1 MEKVNSRESF
11 GSRLGF
17 IVSTIG
23 FSVGVGTLWRFPYVC
38 GTYGGGLYL
47 LTYIIFMIVIGIP
60 LFTGEVSLGMASRQT
75 PVKAYQK
82 LSEKK
87 GWGFIGWLNMI
98 CIILVIGYTSP
109 VYGWILHYIYATFR
123 GVFKGMGSN
132 EVAGYFA
139 TFSSNHVLVIALI
152 LLNCVLTMLVVRN
165 NLQNGIEKIGKILL
179 PSLVVIMIAIVVM
192 GLQLDGAAE
201 GVKFVFS
208 FDFSSFGGE
217 SILSALGQTFF
228 SLGIAMAV
236 ALTFGSYQKEG
247 DLNTLKNSTI
257 ISLAVIFVAVLSVLM
272 IFPLTSAFG
281 LDVQAGPGL
290 TFIVMPNVF
299 NAISGGVFWGTL
311 FYIAFFI
318 AAFSSGIAGWQAV
331 IGFIMDQFGFSRNKA
346 MLTTFLL
353 VCLIGIPA
361 TLSDPLFNF
370 FDMIT
375 NNIFL
380 SAGAFFMSI
389 FVGWIWGM
397 DKMADT
403 IGLNKNGAL
412 FKILSIIIKFVAPL
426 IIIIFSLSLFGII

>member
-1 MEKVNSRESF
+1 MEDKSRDSF

-47 LTYIIFMIVIGIP
+47 LTYALFMIVIGIP
-60 LFTGEVSLGMASRQT
+60 LFTAEVSLGMASRQT

-82 LSEKK
+82 LSGKK
-87 GWGFIGWLNMI
+87 PWGIVGLFNML
-98 CIILVIGYTSP
+98 CIVMVAGYTVP
-109 VYGWILHYIYATFR
+109 VYGWVIHYIYATPM
-123 GVFKGMGSN
+123 GVFKGMNSGQIA
-132 EVAGYFA
+132 EYFG
-139 TFSSNHVLVIALI
+139 TFSSNHTLVIALI
-152 LLNCVLTMLVVRN
+152 LVNCVLTMLVVKN
-165 NLQNGIEKIGKILL
+165 NLQDGIEKIGKVLL
-179 PSLVVIMIAIVVM
+179 PSLVVIMVAIVIM
-192 GLQLDGAAE
+192 GLRLPGASDGLKFLFSLDAAN
-201 GVKFVFS
+201 FS
-208 FDFSSFGGE
+208 GE

-247 DLNTLKNSTI
+247 DLNALKNSTI
-257 ISLAVIFVAVLSVLM
+257 VSCAVIFVAILAGMM

-299 NAISGGVFWGTL
+299 NALPGGLFWGTL

-318 AAFSSGIAGWQAV
+318 AAFSSGIAGWQAI
-331 IGFIMDQFGFSRNKA
+331 IGFLMDQFGFGRMKA
-346 MLTTFLL
+346 MFTTFLL
-353 VCLIGIPA
+353 VLVIGIPA
-361 TLSDPLFNF
+361 TLSDTLFNF

-380 SAGAFFMSI
+380 TAGAFFMSI
-389 FVGWIWGM
+389 FVGWIWGI
-397 DKMADT
+397 DNFADT
-403 IGLNKNGAL
+403 IGISKGSGMVKTLG
-412 FKILSIIIKFVAPL
+412 FIIKFVAPL
-426 IIIIFSLSLFGII
+426 IIVVFSLSLFGLL

>member
-1 MEKVNSRESF
+1 MNNDSRDSF

-47 LTYIIFMIVIGIP
+47 LIYMLFMIVIGIP
-60 LFTGEVSLGMASRQT
+60 LFTAEVSLGMASRQT

-82 LSEKK
+82 LSGKK
-87 GWGFIGWLNMI
+87 KWGIVGWFNMI
-98 CIILVIGYTSP
+98 CIILVIGYTVP
-109 VYGWILHYIYATFR
+109 VYGWILHYIYATPLGNFN
-123 GVFKGMGSN
+123 GLDSAEIAQYFTDFSGNHALVF
-132 EVAGYFA
+132 
-139 TFSSNHVLVIALI
+139 ALI
-152 LLNCVLTMLVVRN
+152 LVNCVITMLVVRN
-165 NLQNGIEKIGKILL
+165 NLQDGIEKIGKILL

-192 GLQLDGAAE
+192 GLRLPGSADGLKFIFSLD
-201 GVKFVFS
+201 FTHFS
-208 FDFSSFGGE
+208 GE

-247 DLNTLKNSTI
+247 DLNALKNSTI
-257 ISLAVIFVAVLSVLM
+257 VSVAVIFVAILASLM
-272 IFPLTSAFG
+272 IFPLTSAFD

-299 NAISGGVFWGTL
+299 NELAGGVFWGTL

-331 IGFIMDQFGFSRNKA
+331 IGFLMDQFDLTRTKA
-346 MLTTFLL
+346 MFTTFLL

-380 SAGAFFMSI
+380 TVGAFFMSI
-389 FVGWIWGM
+389 FVGWIWGI
-397 DKMADT
+397 DNFAKT
-403 IGLNKNGAL
+403 IGIDRSSGMMKVLA
-412 FKILSIIIKFVAPL
+412 FIIRYVAPI